1 MEVSVS
7 PSESAVLP
15 RRTQAQRRQE
25 TELALLEAA
34 TRLFAKNGIDRTT
47 VGDIGQEAGYSRG
60 LVNHRF
66 GSKEAFVERLAS
78 DSQAGFVED
87 VGNLGPGKQIETL
100 QVVVDTYFDRI
111 EREAVASR
119 AFFVMWGAAFPDASP
134 LRSIFMA
141 DDARFRDGIAAIVQ
155 AGQAKGRI
163 AAAIDA
169 TSFAVAFVGLL
180 RGIGAQYVVDSAA
193 VDLQACKATASAFV
207 HSALMVGS
215 PAQMPPVRSPERETN
230 D

>member
-1 MEVSVS
+1 VS
-7 PSESAVLP
+7 PSDLAVQS

-34 TRLFAKNGIDRTT
+34 TRLFAENGIDRTSLA
-47 VGDIGQEAGYSRG
+47 DIGQEAGYSRG

-100 QVVVDTYFDRI
+100 HAVVDTYFDRI
-111 EREAVASR
+111 DREAVTSK
-119 AFFVMWGAAFPDASP
+119 AFFVMWGAAFPDGSP
-134 LRSIFMA
+134 LRSIFTA
-141 DDARFRDGIAAIVQ
+141 DDARFRDGIAAIVRS
-155 AGQAKGRI
+155 GQANDRI

-169 TSFAVAFVGLL
+169 ASFAVAFVGLL
-180 RGIGAQYVVDSAA
+180 RGVGAQYVVDPDN
-193 VDLQACKATASAFV
+193 VDLDACKITASAFV
-207 HSALMVGS
+207 HGALVVGS
-215 PAQMPPVRSPERETN
+215 SDETPPVRSQERQAH

>member
-1 MEVSVS
+1 MS

-15 RRTQAQRRQE
+15 HRTQAQRRQE

-34 TRLFAKNGIDRTT
+34 TRLFAENGIDRTS
-47 VGDIGQEAGYSRG
+47 VADIGREAGYSRG

-100 QVVVDTYFDRI
+100 QAVVDTYFDRI
-111 EREAVASR
+111 EREAVESK

-141 DDARFRDGIAAIVQ
+141 DDARFRDGIAAIVR
-155 AGQAKGRI
+155 AGQAKGSI
-163 AAAIDA
+163 GAAIDA
-169 TSFAVAFVGLL
+169 TSFGVALVGLL
-180 RGIGAQYVVDSAA
+180 RGVGAQYVVDPAA
-193 VDLQACKATASAFV
+193 VDLDASKTTVSAFV
-207 HSALMVGS
+207 HGAVMVGS
-215 PAQMPPVRSPERETN
+215 SAQMPPVRSQEGEVN